1 VREEARAAA
10 EARIAQL
17 ERKHAEEIGA
27 QKRGELNN
35 SASACPHLIDCF
47 PTAVRCLSIIPT
59 SCLLAWRGDAESV
72 RQSVVEAQA
81 AHSSV
86 LAASVGDAAG
96 ALAAAVAAERAE
108 AAAAAALREARE
120 KHELALAAERRGAEE
135 SMAALMDT
143 MATMKDNIEA
153 LSDVVRTYCKRAIL
167 RITPYPDVAI
177 VHVVCTCTCACTCR
191 CGRASDCCWKRRTTG
206 TRARSARRPSAS
218 ACAPRTRPPWPR
230 SAAEVRE

>member
-1 VREEARAAA
+1 MREEARAAA

-27 QKRGELNN
+27 QRGERCP
-35 SASACPHLIDCF
+35 SAPVLWTVFPPLFVACPSSPRH
-47 PTAVRCLSIIPT
+47 A
-59 SCLLAWRGDAESV
+59 CLLAWRGDAESV

-96 ALAAAVAAERAE
+96 ALAAAVAAERARAE
-108 AAAAAALREARE
+108 AAAAKALHEARE
-120 KHELALAAERRGAEE
+120 KHEVALAAERRGAEE

-153 LSDVVRTYCKRAIL
+153 LSDVVRTYCKRAL
-167 RITPYPDVAI
+167 LYTFSAPYPI
-177 VHVVCTCTCACTCR
+177 
-191 CGRASDCCWKRRTTG
+191 
-206 TRARSARRPSAS
+206 P
-218 ACAPRTRPPWPR
+218 
-230 SAAEVRE
+230 